1 MAGSSCKGMPN
12 LRPAF
17 FRECRRS
24 PRPFTS
30 SAWPLGESDDVEL
43 LATL

>member
-1 MAGSSCKGMPN
+1 MARQQLQGDVE
-12 LRPAF
+12 PAPGL